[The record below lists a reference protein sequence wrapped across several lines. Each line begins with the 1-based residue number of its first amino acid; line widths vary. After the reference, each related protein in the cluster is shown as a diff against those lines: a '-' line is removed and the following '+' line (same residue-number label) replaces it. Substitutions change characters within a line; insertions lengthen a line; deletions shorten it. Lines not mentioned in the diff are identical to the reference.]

1 MGKHK
6 CMLPKSEFDMCKQV
20 CVSEEG
26 TGRQGEGWLKSL
38 FCTSRVSDEKHEHS
52 SQQKLR
58 FSCFL
63 WPGHARTF
71 PFKPL
76 SITEQLLRNQ
86 TESQRSVNDVEV
98 FSILLLVAQVQT
110 LVCPT
115 RPQDARYV
123 RFLTCRHTDPFSEY
137 TTTRRQARGC
147 GDQHDDTHS
156 AHNHSHWWCAIN
168 PIS

>member
-6 CMLPKSEFDMCKQV
+6 RMLPKTEFDMCKQV

-52 SQQKLR
+52 SQHKLR

-71 PFKPL
+71 PFKPH
-76 SITEQLLRNQ
+76 SITAQLLRNQ
-86 TESQRSVNDVEV
+86 TESRRSVNDAEV
-98 FSILLLVAQVQT
+98 FSILLRVAQVQT
-110 LVCPT
+110 FVCPT

-147 GDQHDDTHS
+147 VRACGDQHDYTHS
-156 AHNHSHWWCAIN
+156 AHNHSH
-168 PIS
+168 